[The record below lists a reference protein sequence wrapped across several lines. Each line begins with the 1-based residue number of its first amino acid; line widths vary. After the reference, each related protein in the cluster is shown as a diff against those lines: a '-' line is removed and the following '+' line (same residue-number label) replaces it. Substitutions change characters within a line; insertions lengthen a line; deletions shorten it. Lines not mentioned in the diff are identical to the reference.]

1 MEVVQILDSVVARF
15 IGTKHE
21 RDVKK
26 LQPVVVAINAAEPE
40 VQALSDE
47 ELKLRYAALR
57 AEVQERLQDADP
69 AEPTYRELTQKAL
82 EPAIVPAFA
91 LVREAGRGV

>member
-1 MEVVQILDSVVARF
+1 MEAAQILDRVVARF

-26 LQPVVVAINAAEPE
+26 LQPNVAAINAAEPE

-47 ELKLRYAALR
+47 KLKERFAQLRT
-57 AEVQERLQDADP
+57 EVQERLQDADP
-69 AEPTYRELTQKAL
+69 AEPEYREQLQRAL
-82 EPAIVPAFA
+82 EPAIVP
-91 LVREAGRGV
+91 